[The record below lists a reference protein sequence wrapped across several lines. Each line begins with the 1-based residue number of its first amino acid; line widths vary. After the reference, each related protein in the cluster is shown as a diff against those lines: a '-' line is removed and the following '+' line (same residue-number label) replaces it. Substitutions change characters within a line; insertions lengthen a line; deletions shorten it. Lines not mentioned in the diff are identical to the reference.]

1 MSLDS
6 FVTLGKSGLRVSP
19 FCLGTMT
26 FGEEW
31 GWGSSPEQS
40 EAILSA
46 YLERGGNFI
55 DTANIYTNGHS
66 EKIIGDYFA
75 ARSGRRDRI
84 VLATKFFGN
93 LFPGDPNGG
102 GGGRKAIVQQCEESL
117 RRLQTD
123 YIDLYWLHNWDRTAP
138 IEETL
143 RAMDDLVTAGKVR
156 YLGIS
161 DVPAW
166 KVAQAQTIAH
176 FRGWSSL
183 IALQVEYSL
192 LQRTVEGELTPMA
205 QELGLGV
212 MPWGPLRG
220 GKLSGKY
227 TRENAGTL
235 KSDRTGSTDGP
246 TQEEFRIIDV
256 LNAVAAEV
264 GASPAAVALAWVH
277 ARPGVVSTLIG
288 ARRLD
293 QLKSNVAAL
302 DVRLTAEQTARLD
315 AVSKPALNF
324 PADNNRDLAPN
335 LAFAGA
341 TVDGRSTRA
350 LPALSENKARY

>member
-6 FVTLGKSGLRVSP
+6 YISLGRSGLRVSP

-31 GWGSSPEQS
+31 GWGASSAES
-40 EAILSA
+40 EALLTE

-66 EKIIGDYFA
+66 EKIIGDYLA
-75 ARSGRRDRI
+75 ARAGLRDRI

-93 LFPGDPNGG
+93 LHVGDPNGG
-102 GGGRKAIVQQCEESL
+102 GAGRKSVVKQCEESL

-143 RAMDDLVTAGKVR
+143 RAMDDLVSSGKVR
-156 YLGIS
+156 YLGVS
-161 DVPAW
+161 DLPAW

-176 FRGWSSL
+176 FRGYAPM
-183 IALQVEYSL
+183 IAMQIEYSL
-192 LQRTVEGELTPMA
+192 LARTVEGELTPMA

-227 TRENAGTL
+227 TRANAGAQM
-235 KSDRTGSTDGP
+235 SDRTGSAAGLTEA
-246 TQEEFRIIDV
+246 QYAILDV
-256 LNAVAAEV
+256 VNEVAAEV
-264 GASPAAVALAWVH
+264 GANTAAVALAWVRT
-277 ARPGVVSTLIG
+277 RPGVASTLIG

-293 QLKSNVAAL
+293 QLKVNL
-302 DVRLTAEQTARLD
+302 DAIEVSLSSDQIGRLD
-315 AVSKPALNF
+315 AVSKPVLNF

-341 TVDGRSTRA
+341 TVDGMKTKAFPMLEKSTT
-350 LPALSENKARY
+350 RY